1 MEYRKNE
8 IRAGVFILT
17 SFTIAVVMLFA
28 VSDLQ
33 DMFKKRKEYKVLFM
47 SNEGLE
53 KNANV
58 RISGIRIGRVSNM
71 RVVPEL
77 GGKVELTL
85 NVFDEAVIKDD
96 VKVSI
101 KTLGLVGKKYVDI
114 SGGSPDAKPLKPGSV
129 LQGEESL
136 KMEDLT
142 RIGMEVVNKLKG
154 VARNIE
160 KIVRNVER
168 TVGDPAL
175 AKNIKSAAQNVNEIT
190 ENVKVM
196 TSSKEE
202 VAQTMKNLPELL
214 KKIDASVAN
223 LKEITEKTDKIV
235 GENRANIDATM
246 ENIKETT
253 KNLKELTEDVKK
265 SPWKLI
271 RKP

>member
-8 IRAGVFILT
+8 VRAGAFILT
-17 SFTIAVVMLFA
+17 SFVIAVVMLFA

-33 DMFKKRKEYKVLFM
+33 GLFKKRKEYKVLFL

-58 RISGIRIGRVSNM
+58 RISGIRIGRVSDM

-85 NVFDEAVIKDD
+85 DVFDEAVIKEDM
-96 VKVSI
+96 KVSI
-101 KTLGLVGKKYVDI
+101 RTLGLIGKKYVDF
-114 SGGSPDAKPLKPGSV
+114 SGGTSEAKLLKPGA
-129 LQGEESL
+129 LLYGEESL

-142 RIGMEVVNKLKG
+142 RIGLDVVNKLKG
-154 VARNIE
+154 LVQNIE
-160 KIVRNVER
+160 KIVQNVER

-175 AKNIKSAAQNVNEIT
+175 SKNIKGAMQNVNEIT

-196 TSSKEE
+196 TSSKDE
-202 VAQTMKNLPELL
+202 VAETLKNLPELL
-214 KKIDASVAN
+214 KKIDASVEN
-223 LKEITEKTDKIV
+223 LKEITDKTDKLV
-235 GENRANIDATM
+235 GENRKNIDATM
-246 ENIKETT
+246 ENVKEITN
-253 KNLKELTEDVKK
+253 NLKEMTDDVKK
-265 SPWKLI
+265 HPWKLI